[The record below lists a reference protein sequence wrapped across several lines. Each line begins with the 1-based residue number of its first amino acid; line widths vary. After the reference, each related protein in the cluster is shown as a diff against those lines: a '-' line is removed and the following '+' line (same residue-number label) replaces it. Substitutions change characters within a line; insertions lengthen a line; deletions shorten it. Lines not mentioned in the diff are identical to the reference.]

1 MQRHGDKQKE
11 TDLAFVVYSTRR
23 LRAIGLYDTKSAAQ
37 ARVTRNNKQHLWEL
51 MSQNRS
57 AGEEWAYCSWAD
69 FEAIA
74 LKSRRRGYQNYHE
87 F

>member
-1 MQRHGDKQKE
+1 MS
-11 TDLAFVVYSTRR
+11 FVVYSTQRQ
-23 LRAIGLYDTKSAAQ
+23 RAIALYDTESAAK
-37 ARVTRNNKQHLWEL
+37 ARVTRNNKQQFWLTL
-51 MSQNRS
+51 TGRITDS
-57 AGEEWAYCSWAD
+57 AEEWAYCSWTE

>member
-1 MQRHGDKQKE
+1 MS
-11 TDLAFVVYSTRR
+11 FVVYSTRR
-23 LRAIGLYDTKSAAQ
+23 QRAVALYDTERAAK
-37 ARVTRNNKQHLWEL
+37 ARVTRNNKQQFWLVLHRLDTG
-51 MSQNRS
+51 S
-57 AGEEWAYCSWAD
+57 AEEWAYCSWAE

>member
-1 MQRHGDKQKE
+1 MS
-11 TDLAFVVYSTRR
+11 FVVYNTQRQ
-23 LRAIGLYDTKSAAQ
+23 RAIALYDTETAAK
-37 ARVTRNNKQHLWEL
+37 ARVTRNNKQQFWLTL
-51 MSQNRS
+51 TGRAADS
-57 AGEEWAYCSWAD
+57 AEEWAYCSWAE

>member
-1 MQRHGDKQKE
+1 MS
-11 TDLAFVVYSTRR
+11 FVVYSTQRQ
-23 LRAIGLYDTKSAAQ
+23 RAIALYDTESAAK
-37 ARVTRNNKQHLWEL
+37 ARVTRNNKQQFWRALTRHID
-51 MSQNRS
+51 S
-57 AGEEWAYCSWAD
+57 AEEWAYCSWAE

>member
-1 MQRHGDKQKE
+1 
-11 TDLAFVVYSTRR
+11 LSFVVYSTQRQ
-23 LRAIGLYDTKSAAQ
+23 RAVALYDTESAAK
-37 ARVTRNNKQHLWEL
+37 ARVTRNNKQQFWRALTRHTD
-51 MSQNRS
+51 S
-57 AGEEWAYCSWAD
+57 AEEWAYCSWAE